1 MQPKLSDLMT
11 RYLEQQAN
19 AHAAGL
25 ATFDPTLEVTP
36 FEAGPVQPV
45 DPRPAWEEA
54 IAVLPYFQKLE
65 GKKLEAPP
73 HWPNLVAAH
82 EPVVALAFCVGNYP
96 QLMRDLHLV
105 LHKTRLT
112 DLRPQPGRAVAA
124 PALTEWAAEVAAQ
137 KRCPQMLLAAGA
149 LRLAKQYDDAEAY
162 LTKHESAVPAEWR
175 GAWANEAAAL
185 TWHRGRPGEALALWQ
200 AQTPSAPVLFNRGM
214 ASLFL
219 GKLAEARAPLAEAVK
234 QLPEADGWHHLGRMY
249 LTLAQ

>member
-1 MQPKLSDLMT
+1 MQPKLSELMT

-25 ATFDPTLEVTP
+25 ATFDPSDEVTP

-45 DPRPAWEEA
+45 DPRPAWEGA
-54 IAVLPYFQKLE
+54 VAVLPLFRQVDARKLE
-65 GKKLEAPP
+65 PPP

-112 DLRPQPGRAVAA
+112 DLRPSPGRPVAV
-124 PALTEWAAEVAAQ
+124 PALVEWARDVASQ
-137 KRCPQMLLAAGA
+137 KRYPQMLLAAGA
-149 LRLAKQYDDAEAY
+149 LRLAKQFDEATAY
-162 LTKHESAVPAEWR
+162 LKAHEADMPQEWQA
-175 GAWANEAAAL
+175 AWANELAAL
-185 TWHRGRPGEALALWQ
+185 AWHRGHPDEALKLWQ
-200 AQTPSAPVLFNRGM
+200 AQPASVPVLFNRGM
-214 ASLFL
+214 AALFL
-219 GKLAEARAPLAEAVK
+219 GKLTDARAALSEAVK
-234 QLPEADGWHHLGRMY
+234 QLPEGDGWHHLGRLY